1 MGYNLAEMTP
11 DPTPSAPLEDTY
23 AFQREE
29 LLSLLQ
35 RLSKKNESLILH
47 GVERLTADDAAHLLH
62 KIRQG
67 SVFSGRE
74 RRALMEAGFD
84 LPSLFPTL

>member
-1 MGYNLAEMTP
+1 MTSE
-11 DPTPSAPLEDTY
+11 PTPSAPLEDIY

-29 LLSLLQ
+29 LLGLLQ
-35 RLSKKNESLILH
+35 RLTKKNESFLIH
-47 GVERLTADDAAHLLH
+47 GVERLTPDEAAHILH

-74 RRALMEAGFD
+74 RRALSEAGFD

>member
-1 MGYNLAEMTP
+1 MTSEP
-11 DPTPSAPLEDTY
+11 IPNPLEDTY

-29 LLSLLQ
+29 LLALLA
-35 RLSKKNESLILH
+35 RLTKKNEPLLIH
-47 GVERLTADDAAHLLH
+47 GVERLSSDDAAHLLH

-74 RRALMEAGFD
+74 RRALTEAGFD
-84 LPSLFPTL
+84 LRALFPRL